1 MPDKKEQVAIE
12 TVKETYSFDI
22 SIASDE
28 NAILP
33 FHFDMDGIL
42 LHQANAQPLLRAIIK
57 GRVTYVFLIP
67 DGMDGAFRFED
78 ATEIIGS
85 KPLFTVKKG
94 DQEVDV
100 LLLPREEA
108 NQLFILRD
116 GSLVLTG
123 AALLED
129 ADGALRLETTQVEN
143 ILRCYPSDRLE
154 GKAKRLADEGPFG
167 VYKVNTEEKQI
178 PVLCEAIRQSSSDA
192 SSASTLYPALRN
204 ARISLPLPQPA
215 SRIVCPGLR

>member
-42 LHQANAQPLLRAIIK
+42 LRQANGQPVLRTEIK
-57 GRVTYVFLIP
+57 GRMTYVFMVP

-78 ATEIIGS
+78 AVEIIGS

-100 LLLPREEA
+100 LLLTREEA

-129 ADGALRLETTQVEN
+129 ADGRAAPIPEPDET
-143 ILRCYPSDRLE
+143 L
-154 GKAKRLADEGPFG
+154 
-167 VYKVNTEEKQI
+167 
-178 PVLCEAIRQSSSDA
+178 
-192 SSASTLYPALRN
+192 SAVR
-204 ARISLPLPQPA
+204 SLPDKYKAPIYLFYYEGLSTA
-215 SRIVCPGLR
+215 EISRLLSRRESTVRSDLRRGRLLLRQMLERST